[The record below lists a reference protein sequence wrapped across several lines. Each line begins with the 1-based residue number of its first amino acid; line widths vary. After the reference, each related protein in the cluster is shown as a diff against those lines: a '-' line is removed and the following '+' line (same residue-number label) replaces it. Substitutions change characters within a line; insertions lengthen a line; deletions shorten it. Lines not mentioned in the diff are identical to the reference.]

1 MNCFKILLNSYDEV
15 GGMVYGPENRD
26 YPIATDGE
34 EVNDWMTLS
43 LYLKDGKYC
52 SFHRCVGGGNLVD
65 EELKT
70 LFEKYIDS
78 ETDVEFLPVMVHS
91 EEYGDKQY
99 YILHFLKI
107 HDVIDEE
114 HSVYYDRNDKSTLIK
129 PAFSIAKV
137 KGHHLFN
144 SRPYINDVNV
154 SEQLYKEIKKNKLNL
169 GISFQTIRCF

>member
-1 MNCFKILLNSYDEV
+1 MNGYDEE
-15 GGMVYGPENRD
+15 GGVVYGPKERLKS
-26 YPIATDGE
+26 IALDGE
-34 EVNDWMTLS
+34 VVDSLETLR
-43 LYLKDGKYC
+43 LELKDGKYC
-52 SFHRCVGGGNLVD
+52 SFHSCVGNANIVD
-65 EELKT
+65 EEMKIL
-70 LFEKYIDS
+70 LEKYIDS

-114 HSVYYDRNDKSTLIK
+114 HSVYYDRNDKDSLIK

>member
-1 MNCFKILLNSYDEV
+1 MNCFKILLNGYDEV
-15 GGMVYGPENRD
+15 GGMVYGNRPS
-26 YPIATDGE
+26 PIASDGE
-34 EVNDWMTLS
+34 EIKDWQS
-43 LYLKDGKYC
+43 LRFELRDGMYC
-52 SFHRCVGGGNLVD
+52 HFHDCVGTVNIVD
-65 EELKT
+65 DELKT

-144 SRPYINDVNV
+144 SRPSINDVNV